1 MIGIVRF
8 PCTRA
13 SCFPFIS
20 KGDIQIKFFNFILL
34 KIMNIINEITIITVR
49 SYLERFHGGE
59 GGNKEHH
66 LLSNDCLYKGLKVSG
81 SRC

>member
-1 MIGIVRF
+1 MQLSFINIMIGIVRF

-13 SCFPFIS
+13 SHFPFIS

-59 GGNKEHH
+59 GGTRNII
-66 LLSNDCLYKGLKVSG
+66 Y
-81 SRC
+81 